1 MLSARMTRTERNS
14 ILSLA
19 SIMSLRMIG
28 LFMVLPVF
36 SLYAQQLKGATAALV
51 GIAMGIYGLSQAVLQ
66 IPFGALSDRVG
77 RKPIIV
83 IGLSLFIIGSF
94 IAGTAD
100 SITHMII
107 GRALQGAGAV
117 GGTIL
122 ATLADLTREEVRTKS
137 MAITGMT
144 IGFSFSVAMFIGP
157 VLTKWMPIQYLFYLA
172 AFLGLT
178 AILILYVF
186 VPTPQHVCWHRE
198 TEPELK
204 SFLKLMTDPDLAKL
218 NSGIFI
224 LHAIFTASFIV
235 IPISLLHFVKLEAN
249 HQWLLYLPALLV
261 AFVTALFCI
270 GVAERKQQIKYFFL
284 GGIFTLALAEVLLW
298 EAPASITLASIGL
311 CLFFT
316 GFSLLEAFLPS
327 LVSRTAPPAR
337 KGSALGLYS
346 CSQFL
351 GIFVGG
357 ALGGWLY
364 GQYQFLGVY
373 LFCVILAL
381 SWFILAL
388 FMQPPRLPRRTAQ
401 HTHTIYQKE
410 PLQSE

>member
-1 MLSARMTRTERNS
+1 
-14 ILSLA
+14 
-19 SIMSLRMIG
+19 
-28 LFMVLPVF
+28 
-36 SLYAQQLKGATAALV
+36 
-51 GIAMGIYGLSQAVLQ
+51 
-66 IPFGALSDRVG
+66 
-77 RKPIIV
+77 
-83 IGLSLFIIGSF
+83 
-94 IAGTAD
+94 
-100 SITHMII
+100 
-107 GRALQGAGAV
+107 
-117 GGTIL
+117 
-122 ATLADLTREEVRTKS
+122 
-137 MAITGMT
+137 
-144 IGFSFSVAMFIGP
+144 
-157 VLTKWMPIQYLFYLA
+157 
-172 AFLGLT
+172 
-178 AILILYVF
+178 
-186 VPTPQHVCWHRE
+186 
-198 TEPELK
+198 
-204 SFLKLMTDPDLAKL
+204 
-218 NSGIFI
+218 
-224 LHAIFTASFIV
+224 
-235 IPISLLHFVKLEAN
+235 
-249 HQWLLYLPALLV
+249 LYLPALLV